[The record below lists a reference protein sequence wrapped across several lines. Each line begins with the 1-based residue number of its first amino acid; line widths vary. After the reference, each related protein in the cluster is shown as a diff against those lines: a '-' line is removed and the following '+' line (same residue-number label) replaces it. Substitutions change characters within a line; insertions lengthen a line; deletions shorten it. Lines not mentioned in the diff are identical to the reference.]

1 MSKKLN
7 KIISDIMSVP
17 INDVNDNTGVLT
29 VDNWDS
35 LDGLRL
41 IEKLEKDFKIQF
53 SMGEVGIES
62 TVGEIKQVLKK
73 HGAKIDD

>member
-1 MSKKLN
+1 MSKKLY

-41 IEKLEKDFKIQF
+41 LEKLEQSFKIQF
-53 SMGEVGIES
+53 SMGEVSIES

-73 HGAKIDD
+73 HGVKIDD